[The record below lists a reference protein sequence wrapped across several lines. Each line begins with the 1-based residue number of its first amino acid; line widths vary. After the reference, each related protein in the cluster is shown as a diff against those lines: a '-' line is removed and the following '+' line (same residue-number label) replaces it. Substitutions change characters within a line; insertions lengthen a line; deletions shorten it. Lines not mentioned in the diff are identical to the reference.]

1 MGFTLGSVGH
11 CSSHMECELMILGI
25 ETSVEH
31 VGVALGDYRGV
42 RAHSML
48 ASDRRHAESLTPMI
62 QFVMQQAEVEMSDL
76 SAVAVD
82 VGPGLFTGMRVG
94 IAAAQSIAW
103 ALELP
108 MIPVCSLDVVA
119 MNAHWSESVVAASLD
134 ARRGEVYWALYR
146 MRAIGAEPQRIT
158 EPVVSSPEDLAV
170 HLADRGEEIVCVG
183 SGFDRHQEVFQAL
196 QWAQFLGASGSYPSA
211 THLVTLAGQ
220 RLAADDTVLPGAVE
234 PMYLRAPDAEI
245 NWQTRGAAS

>member
-1 MGFTLGSVGH
+1 
-11 CSSHMECELMILGI
+11 MILGI
-25 ETSVEH
+25 ETAVEH
-31 VGVALGDYRGV
+31 VGVALGDYRGI

-48 ASDRRHAESLTPMI
+48 ASDRRHAEALTPMI
-62 QFVMQQAEVEMSDL
+62 DFVMSQAEVAMTDL

-94 IAAAQSIAW
+94 MAAAQSIAW

-108 MIPVCSLDVVA
+108 MVPVCSLDAVA
-119 MNAHWSESVVAASLD
+119 MNADWSDNVVAAALD

-146 MRAIGAEPQRIT
+146 MRGVGTEPQRLT

-170 HLADRGEEIVCVG
+170 HIADRGEEVVCAG
-183 SGFDRHQEVFQAL
+183 SGFERHKEMFMAL
-196 QWAQFLGASGSYPSA
+196 SLAQFLGDAGRFPLATQVVALA
-211 THLVTLAGQ
+211 TH
-220 RLAADDTVLPGAVE
+220 RIAADDTVLPGAIE

-245 NWQTRGAAS
+245 NWQSRSVPS

>member
-1 MGFTLGSVGH
+1 
-11 CSSHMECELMILGI
+11 MECELMILGI

-134 ARRGEVYWALYR
+134 ARRGEVYWAFYR

>member
-1 MGFTLGSVGH
+1 MG
-11 CSSHMECELMILGI
+11 CELMILGI

-31 VGVALGDYRGV
+31 VGVALGDHRGI

-62 QFVMQQAEVEMSDL
+62 QFVMQQAEAEMSDL

-103 ALELP
+103 SLELP
-108 MIPVCSLDVVA
+108 MIPVSSLDVVA
-119 MNAHWSESVVAASLD
+119 MNADWSESVVAASLD

-146 MRAIGAEPQRIT
+146 MRTIGAEPQRIT
-158 EPVVSSPEDLAV
+158 EPVVTSPEDLAI

-196 QWAQFLGASGSYPSA
+196 QWAKFLGASGSYPSA

-220 RLAADDTVLPGAVE
+220 RLAADVTVAPGAVE

-245 NWQTRGAAS
+245 NWQTRGASS

>member
-1 MGFTLGSVGH
+1 
-11 CSSHMECELMILGI
+11 MILGI
-25 ETSVEH
+25 DTSVEH
-31 VGVALGDYRGV
+31 VGVALGDHRGI

-62 QFVMQQAEVEMSDL
+62 QFVMQQAEAEMSDL

-103 ALELP
+103 SLELP
-108 MIPVCSLDVVA
+108 MIPVSSLDVVA
-119 MNAHWSESVVAASLD
+119 MNADWSESVVAASLD

-146 MRAIGAEPQRIT
+146 MRTIGAEPQRIT
-158 EPVVSSPEDLAV
+158 EPVVTSPEDLAI

-196 QWAQFLGASGSYPSA
+196 QWAKFLGASGSYPSA

-220 RLAADDTVLPGAVE
+220 RLAADVTVAPGAVE

-245 NWQTRGAAS
+245 NWQTRGASS

>member
-1 MGFTLGSVGH
+1 
-11 CSSHMECELMILGI
+11 MECELMILGI